1 MRCWK
6 KKGGVTETFR
16 TAMRCW
22 IFGSL
27 MRNSLPGNF
36 LIPPYVLLSLIWHQQ
51 LFFFDIYLV
60 PGEEEEEAN
69 YKPAGGYIRLNQ
81 IITSF
86 RSFPLFF
93 LRLKEKK
100 RTTPD

>member
-1 MRCWK
+1 
-6 KKGGVTETFR
+6 
-16 TAMRCW
+16 MRCW